1 MMEEL
6 LYEEKTLLTYEGRSA
21 FEMIFRFFME
31 NPTKRLIFYLF
42 YYYSQKKISLSKYL
56 YAILC
61 LVLCL
66 LLLNSIRG
74 KEPSFIVEN
83 RVGAALTVSAFLF
96 RVWIDQLDALDR
108 RERQG
113 RTHAR

>member
-1 MMEEL
+1 MKRRHLVLMKRRRKVIFFL
-6 LYEEKTLLTYEGRSA
+6 DD
-21 FEMIFRFFME
+21 FRFLE

-42 YYYSQKKISLSKYL
+42 YYYSQKKISLTKYL

>member
-42 YYYSQKKISLSKYL
+42 YYYSQKKISLTKYL
-56 YAILC
+56 HAIL
-61 LVLCL
+61 LFFFFVYY
-66 LLLNSIRG
+66 
-74 KEPSFIVEN
+74 
-83 RVGAALTVSAFLF
+83 FLIF
-96 RVWIDQLDALDR
+96 
-108 RERQG
+108 
-113 RTHAR
+113 

>member
-1 MMEEL
+1 MEL
-6 LYEEKTLLTYEGRSA
+6 LYEEKTLTYEEEVR
-21 FEMIFRFFME
+21 RFFFGE
-31 NPTKRLIFYLF
+31 SYETSNLLYLF
-42 YYYSQKKISLSKYL
+42 YYYSQKKISLTKYL
-56 YAILC
+56 HAIL
-61 LVLCL
+61 LLLCL
-66 LLLNSIRG
+66 LLLNILSG

-108 RERQG
+108 RKRQG

>member
-42 YYYSQKKISLSKYL
+42 YYYSQKKISLTKYL
-56 YAILC
+56 HAIL
-61 LVLCL
+61 LLLCL
-66 LLLNSIRG
+66 LLLNSVCG

-83 RVGAALTVSAFLF
+83 
-96 RVWIDQLDALDR
+96 
-108 RERQG
+108 
-113 RTHAR
+113 

>member
-1 MMEEL
+1 MCVKVVLMMEL
-6 LYEEKTLLTYEGRSA
+6 LYEEKTLTYE
-21 FEMIFRFFME
+21 EEVMRFFFWRILQ
-31 NPTKRLIFYLF
+31 NVYSFIYFI
-42 YYYSQKKISLSKYL
+42 YSQKKISLTKYL
-56 YAILC
+56 HAIL
-61 LVLCL
+61 LLLCL
-66 LLLNSIRG
+66 LLLNILSG